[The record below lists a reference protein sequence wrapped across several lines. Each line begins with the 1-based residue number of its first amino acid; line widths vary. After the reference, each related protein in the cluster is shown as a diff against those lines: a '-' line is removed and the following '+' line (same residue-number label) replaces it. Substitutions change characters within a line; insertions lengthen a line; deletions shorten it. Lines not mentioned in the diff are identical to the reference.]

1 MSDYYVMLWISK
13 NGKMNC
19 VTKIY
24 SRKYT
29 IHKNEFRFTI
39 KYKISIKNAAFNV
52 VSSFLLDLLHP
63 RVFVCGS
70 FHRYDHGNCRRYNA

>member
-1 MSDYYVMLWISK
+1 MLYYGLV
-13 NGKMNC
+13 KMVRSTALQKCIQEN
-19 VTKIY
+19 
-24 SRKYT
+24 
-29 IHKNEFRFTI
+29 IHMNEFRFTI

-70 FHRYDHGNCRRYNA
+70 FHKYGHGNYRRYNG